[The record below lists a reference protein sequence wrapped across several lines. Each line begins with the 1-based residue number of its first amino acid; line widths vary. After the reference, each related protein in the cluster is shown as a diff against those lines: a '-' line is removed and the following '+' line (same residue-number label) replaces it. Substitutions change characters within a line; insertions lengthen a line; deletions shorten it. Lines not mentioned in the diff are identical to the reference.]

1 MDLFERRRLLLVDRK
16 FYIYKSG
23 DSSIEAT
30 ILQNRR
36 TFYAD
41 HLLLWKYSYLIA
53 HVEDITQYHSLNFEL
68 AFSSAVTEPAYI
80 GYSNNSSE
88 TMNGALSNGA
98 LSGTRKKDITSTERT
113 VYSFDITAA
122 DAGYNFI
129 KILNH
134 NEGGDTLKIYNIW
147 LE

>member
-1 MDLFERRRLLLVDRK
+1 MDLFERRRLLFADRK

-30 ILQNRR
+30 ISQNRR
-36 TFYAD
+36 TFNAD
-41 HLLLWKYSYLIA
+41 HLLLWKYSSLIA
-53 HVEDITQYHSLNFEL
+53 HVDDITQYHTLNFEL
-68 AFSSAVTEPAYI
+68 AFSDAVTEPAYI
-80 GYSNNSSE
+80 GYSRNNSD
-88 TMNGALSNGA
+88 GGLY
-98 LSGTRKKDITSTERT
+98 GTHKKDITSTERT

-129 KILNH
+129 KILNQ
-134 NEGGDTLKIYNIW
+134 NEGGYTLKIYNIW

>member
-1 MDLFERRRLLLVDRK
+1 MNLFERRRLLLAACGDKK

-23 DSSIEAT
+23 DSSVEAT
-30 ILQNRR
+30 ISQNRR
-36 TFYAD
+36 TFNAD
-41 HLLLWKYSYLIA
+41 HLLLWKYSDLIA
-53 HVEDITQYHSLNFEL
+53 HVEDITQYHTLNFEL

-88 TMNGALSNGA
+88 IMNGA

-122 DAGYNFI
+122 DAGYNYI
-129 KILNH
+129 KILNDK
-134 NEGGDTLKIYNIW
+134 EGGYTLKIYNIW

>member
-1 MDLFERRRLLLVDRK
+1 MDLFERRRLLFADRK

-23 DSSIEAT
+23 DSSVEAT
-30 ILQNRR
+30 ISQNRR
-36 TFYAD
+36 TFNAD
-41 HLLLWKYSYLIA
+41 HLLLWKYSSLIA
-53 HVEDITQYHSLNFEL
+53 HVDDITQYHTLNFEL

-80 GYSNNSSE
+80 GYSRNNS
-88 TMNGALSNGA
+88 GGGLY
-98 LSGTRKKDITSTERT
+98 GTRKKDITSTERT

-129 KILNH
+129 KILNQ
-134 NEGGDTLKIYNIW
+134 NEGAYTLKIYNIW